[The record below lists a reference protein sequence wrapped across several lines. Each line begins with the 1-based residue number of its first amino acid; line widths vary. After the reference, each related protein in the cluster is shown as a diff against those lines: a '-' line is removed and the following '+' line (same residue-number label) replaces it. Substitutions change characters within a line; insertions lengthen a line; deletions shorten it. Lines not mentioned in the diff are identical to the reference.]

1 MKQRLLRAVADARA
15 REAADLEPACV
26 DAPADPEGR
35 WSAKDHLAH
44 LAWWRRRSARVLEA
58 VRTEG
63 EPPGR
68 PPDEADQNAIIYA
81 ETKDRS
87 AAEVLRD
94 ARETWSA
101 LEAAI
106 EASNEEDLARPH
118 PNAPGSPV
126 WETVPGLGGHLGV
139 HLMFWFMDSGDAPRA
154 ESAAK
159 WGYELE
165 CSLLPE
171 PVKHA
176 DASYN
181 LACFYARVGRV
192 EEALPLLRES
202 FQVNP
207 ELIELARTDPDLD
220 RIRGEAALQ
229 VLLG

>member
-1 MKQRLLRAVADARA
+1 MQAVANARA

-26 DAPADPEGR
+26 DAPADPDGR

-44 LAWWRRRSARVLEA
+44 LAWWRWRSARVLES
-58 VRTEG
+58 VGTGG
-63 EPPGR
+63 EPPAR
-68 PPDEADQNAIIYA
+68 SPDDASQNAIIYA
-81 ETKDRS
+81 ETKDKS
-87 AAEVLRD
+87 AADVLRD
-94 ARETWSA
+94 ARASWSA
-101 LEAAI
+101 LEEAI
-106 EASNEEDLARPH
+106 EASTEEDLVRPH
-118 PNAPGSPV
+118 PNAPESPA

-139 HLMFWFMDSGDAPRA
+139 HLMFWFMNNGDAGRA

-165 CSLLPE
+165 CSLLPD

-202 FQVNP
+202 FEVNP
-207 ELIELARTDPDLD
+207 NLIELARTDPDLD
-220 RIRGEAALQ
+220 AIRGEPALQ
-229 VLLG
+229 ELLA